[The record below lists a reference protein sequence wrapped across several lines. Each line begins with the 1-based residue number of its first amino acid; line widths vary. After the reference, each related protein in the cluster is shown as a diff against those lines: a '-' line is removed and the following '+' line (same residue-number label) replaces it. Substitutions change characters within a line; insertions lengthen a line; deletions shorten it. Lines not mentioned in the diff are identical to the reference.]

1 MIRAERLARSMP
13 PNKAPVL
20 TALAALLFLYVQVL
34 AIPPRWARRIHAREA
49 AATGALGAGADR
61 CAGPEVPERGTR
73 MALAV
78 GLPRDENLRRRSDRP
93 GMATSPSRD
102 GVAAGRPRCSARSRA
117 VAASELPHAQAQ
129 LRDAFAGGRV

>member
-1 MIRAERLARSMP
+1 MIRAERPAKSMP

-34 AIPPRWARRIHAREA
+34 AIPLA
-49 AATGALGAGADR
+49 GLGEFTRAKRPQRVPSVLAPAR
-61 CAGPEVPERGTR
+61 CAGPEVPQRGTR

-93 GMATSPSRD
+93 GEATSPSRD
-102 GVAAGRPRCSARSRA
+102 GVAAGRPRCSARSKA